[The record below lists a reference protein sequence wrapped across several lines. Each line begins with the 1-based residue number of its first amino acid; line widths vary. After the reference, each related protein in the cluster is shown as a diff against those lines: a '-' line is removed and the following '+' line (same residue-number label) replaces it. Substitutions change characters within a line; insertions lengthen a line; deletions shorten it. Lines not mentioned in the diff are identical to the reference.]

1 MTGKL
6 PININ
11 HLLRQRTIEGERIE
25 CKAGWNPQSVL
36 HTVCAFAN
44 DFHNLGG
51 GYVVL
56 GVKELELAEGRSTG
70 VPKILRA
77 IRQNGSPEP
86 AFESDEDRTWFL
98 VRLPA
103 HERAD
108 LGPTGQ
114 VTDQD
119 IDQVTP
125 QVTQQV
131 EQLVAVLA
139 REMSRAEIQAALQL
153 RHRNHFTTVYLKP
166 ALEAGLIEMT
176 LPGSR
181 PAGTSVIGEPQPA
194 KPWLNKP
201 WGRIRL
207 HEYCSHRLQSLEL
220 LHHSAR

>member
-25 CKAGWNPQSVL
+25 YKAGWNPQSVL

-77 IRQNGSPEP
+77 MRQNGSPEP
-86 AFESDEDRTWFL
+86 VFESDEDRTWFL
-98 VRLPA
+98 VRLPV
-103 HERAD
+103 HERSANEASGQD
-108 LGPTGQ
+108 TPQDIPQDTPQGIGQ
-114 VTDQD
+114 VTD
-119 IDQVTP
+119 P
-125 QVTQQV
+125 V
-131 EQLVAVLA
+131 EQLVVALT
-139 REMSRAEIQAALQL
+139 REMSRAQMQAALQL
-153 RHRNHFTTVYLKP
+153 KDRKHFATIYLKP

-176 LPGSR
+176 LPGKPTSR
-181 PAGTSVIGEPQPA
+181 NQRYRRTAAGDALARQTMGKDS
-194 KPWLNKP
+194 
-201 WGRIRL
+201 
-207 HEYCSHRLQSLEL
+207 
-220 LHHSAR
+220 SA